1 MTTSLMCSFLIFG
14 CILNLT
20 CHGWGL
26 ARGLP
31 EHSSGITRRR
41 EFLAGI
47 AVVAFSPTASE
58 AAAPIDVGEAIRRSA
73 ANIPGYGQTDVF
85 FPASFAGSWKMTR
98 IIEFEGRE
106 SLRLTYPFRFIRSIE
121 DDAVVADR
129 GVNQAELEK
138 ALVRV
143 VTGKEEAGY
152 VRSYEWLLTNPNDL
166 RLVLSDGSRKEIK
179 VTKRATERTETT
191 VSSSEFQ
198 RITQEDERGIPLI
211 SARRVLTKWKAI
223 EDSTVEGLEIV
234 YSMAGGDPLAAG
246 TGVSSTP
253 SVLSKSRIYL
263 VR

>member
-1 MTTSLMCSFLIFG
+1 
-14 CILNLT
+14 
-20 CHGWGL
+20 
-26 ARGLP
+26 
-31 EHSSGITRRR
+31 
-41 EFLAGI
+41 
-47 AVVAFSPTASE
+47 
-58 AAAPIDVGEAIRRSA
+58 
-73 ANIPGYGQTDVF
+73 
-85 FPASFAGSWKMTR
+85 
-98 IIEFEGRE
+98 
-106 SLRLTYPFRFIRSIE
+106 LTYPFRFIRSIE

-138 ALVRV
+138 ALVRA

-198 RITQEDERGIPLI
+198 RLTQEDERGIPVI

-223 EDSTVEGLEIV
+223 DDSTLEGLEIV
-234 YSMAGGDPLAAG
+234 YSMAGGDPLAVG